1 MGKLGV
7 SGMENVKHKH
17 IFFHSGLWAMHNSIQ
32 VLRMGHLGPC
42 VTEEGKKY
50 VSMWYTYPLGNSDQ
64 CHLNFWSSSK
74 FVKSN
79 CHIVSLMM
87 IAKKN
92 KSAEFIWWE
101 FFLCVETISKSLCH
115 LCRPKAA
122 SCLYIIRYKYEIAHN
137 VFIIFFVSIR
147 M

>member
-1 MGKLGV
+1 M
-7 SGMENVKHKH
+7 SYT
-17 IFFHSGLWAMHNSIQ
+17 
-32 VLRMGHLGPC
+32 LRALCYPG
-42 VTEEGKKY
+42 GKKY
-50 VSMWYTYPLGNSDQ
+50 VLSMWYTYPLGNSDQ

-79 CHIVSLMM
+79 CYIVSLMM

-115 LCRPKAA
+115 LCRHKAA

-137 VFIIFFVSIR
+137 IFIIFFVSIR
-147 M
+147 NVGTIEILLIWISRIQNTWIYCSTRGSIAASRA